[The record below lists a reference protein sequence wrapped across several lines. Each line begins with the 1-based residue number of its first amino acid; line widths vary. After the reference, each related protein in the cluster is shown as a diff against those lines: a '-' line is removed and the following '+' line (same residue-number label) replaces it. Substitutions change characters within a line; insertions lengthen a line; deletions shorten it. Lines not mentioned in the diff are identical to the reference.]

1 MPSERL
7 RKERAAKWILRARED
22 APAEHKNREYMKV
35 IEYVVQDCPIM
46 GKIVIQH
53 YLEEVKE
60 YGKR

>member
-1 MPSERL
+1 MRTKRVLDS
-7 RKERAAKWILRARED
+7 RAAKWILRARED
-22 APAEHKNREYMKV
+22 APAEHKKREDMKV

-46 GKIVIQH
+46 GKIVIRH

>member
-1 MPSERL
+1 MRTKRVLDS
-7 RKERAAKWILRARED
+7 RAAKWILRARED
-22 APAEHKNREYMKV
+22 ASAEHKKKGNMKV

>member
-1 MPSERL
+1 ML
-7 RKERAAKWILRARED
+7 NIKKG
-22 APAEHKNREYMKV
+22 NMKV

-46 GKIVIQH
+46 GKIVIKH